1 MKDEDPLPMR
11 YAIKESKKSSHKF
24 PIGAA
29 IAKKNKIIATACN
42 INKTHPKFGSGVYK
56 RLHAEGHAIYKAV
69 RQGIDVSGSTIY
81 VYRKNDNLAKPCP
94 CCMGLIHK
102 YGIKEVIYSGA
113 K

>member
-1 MKDEDPLPMR
+1 MKDDPEPMR
-11 YAIKESKKSSHKF
+11 YAIEESNKSSHKF

-29 IAKKNKIIATACN
+29 IVRGKRILSKAYNV
-42 INKTHPKFGSGVYK
+42 NKTHPKFGSGQYK

-81 VYRKNDNLAKPCP
+81 VYRKNDNLAKPCK

-102 YGIKEVIYSGA
+102 YGIKEVIYSGV
-113 K
+113 